1 MEAFRYTERLCLRD
15 PVNPLPGVSQTPSCN
30 TLLLGLSDSSAVT
43 SALAIVRRDRPK
55 ASMPSWWSAKA
66 SYTRAAEA
74 KDETAAEYTC
84 DEHLMSLAELAS
96 RRDTPATLCTAP
108 PAS

>member
-1 MEAFRYTERLCLRD
+1 
-15 PVNPLPGVSQTPSCN
+15 
-30 TLLLGLSDSSAVT
+30 
-43 SALAIVRRDRPK
+43 
-55 ASMPSWWSAKA
+55 MPSWWSAKA

>member
-1 MEAFRYTERLCLRD
+1 PTR
-15 PVNPLPGVSQTPSCN
+15 G
-30 TLLLGLSDSSAVT
+30 
-43 SALAIVRRDRPK
+43 
-55 ASMPSWWSAKA
+55 MPSWWPAKA

-96 RRDTPATLCTAP
+96 RCDTPATLCTAP
-108 PAS
+108 PASREGPPHA